1 MNSVISL
8 QERAK
13 RAIGIDPDLASGKV
27 AGFARSYS

>member
-8 QERAK
+8 QEH
-13 RAIGIDPDLASGKV
+13 AIGIDPDLASGKV